1 MRSTLRSNLETEE
14 FCEIFRGNFDK
25 RLVDEE
31 RRNVNVL
38 LMTEIL
44 FIVSCVKYT
53 RLSERIR
60 SKNSSIKF
68 DNNVKATLNLKK
80 TGEKGS

>member
-1 MRSTLRSNLETEE
+1 MPKEYLYMRSTLRSNLETEE
-14 FCEIFRGNFDK
+14 FCEIFCGNIDK

-68 DNNVKATLNLKK
+68 DNNVKATLKP
-80 TGEKGS
+80 T